1 MSLAERMVE
10 AAARASV
17 ALAYN
22 DTLATD
28 DDAFALWCANN
39 PDLWR
44 QELRCAR
51 AALTAALAV
60 AEAEGAGMFVVP
72 GKVRHLFG
80 PVGERQRAE
89 GWNSCRAATL
99 AGRVSFYD
107 PLTLLTQ
114 EAQDMG
120 LYSPHPIR

>member
-17 ALAYN
+17 AFAYN

-44 QELRCAR
+44 QELRCGR
-51 AALTAALAV
+51 AHRRPRGGGGGGGWDV
-60 AEAEGAGMFVVP
+60 RGAGESAAS
-72 GKVRHLFG
+72 VRASRRTPTRRRLELLPRSHA
-80 PVGERQRAE
+80 RRE
-89 GWNSCRAATL
+89 GIVL
-99 AGRVSFYD
+99 
-107 PLTLLTQ
+107 
-114 EAQDMG
+114 
-120 LYSPHPIR
+120 